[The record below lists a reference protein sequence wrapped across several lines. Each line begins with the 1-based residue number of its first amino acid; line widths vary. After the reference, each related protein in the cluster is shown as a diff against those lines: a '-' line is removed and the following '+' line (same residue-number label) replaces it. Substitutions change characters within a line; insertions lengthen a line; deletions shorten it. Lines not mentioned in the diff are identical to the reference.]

1 MNLVVRG
8 SYDQLFLQNPHLR
21 DLATKAHDD
30 PHWTET
36 MAKLNNDQE
45 FVLLSAVHYDK
56 LPFSFYR
63 SVYLLQTLVG
73 ISYLQLF
80 IVTNFLGPKM
90 TLDHPE
96 QPLSQVN
103 HYATTHLPT
112 RVFQTMID
120 DVLTCD
126 GEAPMTTVQHLDYLY
141 QALNIFDVEKQPTN
155 AHWVKRCVSIGHVR
169 CIGHFQ
175 DFLLVDDAN
184 SIHASEDVRRTFNDI
199 VQWNA
204 EMYRST

>member
-1 MNLVVRG
+1 MNLVVHG
-8 SYDQLFLQNPHLR
+8 SYDQLFLQNPYLR

-30 PHWTET
+30 PHWAET
-36 MAKLNNDQE
+36 MSKLNNDQE
-45 FVLLSAVHYDK
+45 FVLPSVIHSHK
-56 LPFSFYR
+56 LPFSFDR
-63 SVYLLQTLVG
+63 LVYLLQTLVG

-96 QPLSQVN
+96 QPLSQVR
-103 HYATTHLPT
+103 YRATSYLPT
-112 RVFQTMID
+112 RVFQAMID

-141 QALNIFDVEKQPTN
+141 QALKIFDVEKQPTN
-155 AHWVKRCVSIGHVR
+155 AHWVKRCLSIGHVR
-169 CIGHFQ
+169 FIDRFQ

-184 SIHASEDVRRTFNDI
+184 SIHASEDVRRTFNDP
-199 VQWNA
+199 V
-204 EMYRST
+204 